1 MRIDFSWLLQEV
13 SSPQE
18 QTTSWF
24 KVLDSTTTIGL
35 PPLLWAHALIASI
48 PLPPIL
54 ERGLLGSEIL
64 LLIALSRRFVTIN
77 THGEL
82 STMTRMV
89 LSLAKDPV
97 LGPLLTTLITIK
109 LVASITKLTSEVFS
123 AIIVS
128 KLEDLLS
135 LT

>member
-1 MRIDFSWLLQEV
+1 
-13 SSPQE
+13 
-18 QTTSWF
+18 
-24 KVLDSTTTIGL
+24 
-35 PPLLWAHALIASI
+35 
-48 PLPPIL
+48 
-54 ERGLLGSEIL
+54 
-64 LLIALSRRFVTIN
+64 
-77 THGEL
+77 
-82 STMTRMV
+82 MTRMV

-123 AIIVS
+123 ATIVS

>member
-1 MRIDFSWLLQEV
+1 
-13 SSPQE
+13 
-18 QTTSWF
+18 
-24 KVLDSTTTIGL
+24 
-35 PPLLWAHALIASI
+35 
-48 PLPPIL
+48 
-54 ERGLLGSEIL
+54 
-64 LLIALSRRFVTIN
+64 
-77 THGEL
+77 
-82 STMTRMV
+82 MTRMV

-135 LT
+135 SRLNHLIFSLEWL